1 MYMSCA
7 DGMQEA
13 NFGLAQAV
21 VEHHHKL
28 LIIRFADTCSA
39 VSITELARQAGLGQD
54 DQAVRFITS
63 LVQEGLLKAEIE
75 GPMGDKPAV
84 VRFVQDNGTLD
95 VAAEERL
102 RFELLSQASKIKVL
116 NSHVAEADHRLA
128 LTKEY
133 AEHVRKVR
141 AAKQEQKEVGVD
153 DGGDVMDIS
162 AIAPIDLDSED
173 ESEMIDVQ

>member
-1 MYMSCA
+1 MNSV
-7 DGMQEA
+7 DVMQEA
-13 NFGLAQAV
+13 NYGLAQAIIV
-21 VEHHHKL
+21 HHHKL
-28 LIIRFADTCSA
+28 VIIRFADTCSA

-54 DQAVRFITS
+54 DQATRFISS

-75 GPMGDKPAV
+75 GPIGDKPAV
-84 VRFVQDNGTLD
+84 VRFIQDNGTLD
-95 VAAEERL
+95 VAAEDRL
-102 RFELLSQASKIKVL
+102 SFDLLSQASRIKVL
-116 NSHVAEADHRLA
+116 DSHVAEADHRLA

-141 AAKQEQKEVGVD
+141 AAKQEQKENGVD

-162 AIAPIDLDSED
+162 AIAPMELGSED